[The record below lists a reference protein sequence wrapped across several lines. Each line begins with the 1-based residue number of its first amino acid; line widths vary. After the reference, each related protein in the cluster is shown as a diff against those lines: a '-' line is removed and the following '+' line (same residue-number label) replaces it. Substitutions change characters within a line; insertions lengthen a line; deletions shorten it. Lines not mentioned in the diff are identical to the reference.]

1 MKNEINRALAAK
13 KARFFVLAAAMIC
26 AVSMAANNK
35 VTGSLQATRSRVV
48 ISGVIKDAADK
59 TALIGVNVS
68 LKQGDQQ
75 VSGTVTDAHGK
86 FSLEAEKGEFVLECS
101 YIGYEPI
108 GMSLAVNGNIHL
120 GTIEMNE
127 ASTELSE
134 VVVEGDAVIQKV
146 DRQILLPNKEQLGAS
161 SDGMSL
167 LQNLQIPRIV
177 VNPTDNTV
185 KTLAN
190 QDVQLR
196 INGIEASSSE
206 VMAINPKDVI
216 RIEYHD
222 QPGVR
227 YNGAAAVIN
236 YIVKHHDTGG
246 NLMLNASNGVTM
258 PGWGEYHLSG
268 KVNFGKSSFSL
279 LTHYSPRDVYWTRT
293 NAETYYFSQ
302 TSKVESQKPYTIE
315 NREVGEPTRFKMNPV
330 NIGLTYNWTNGEKN
344 MVQIALRDFMKFTP
358 QSETNRDSYLYQGT
372 DSFAIHDHESS
383 NSISPSLDIYYQH
396 NLPDDNHL
404 YFDVVGTY
412 INSSN
417 DRRFQQIPL
426 SPNSASASC
435 VSPIGTNTRTCSRF
449 EQLPLGETV
458 ADTTDVTSR
467 VKGNK
472 YSLIGEAIYEK
483 DWENIALTVGV
494 RHNQQWMENQ
504 YLVESQKSKVESTVS
519 MTTAETYAFAEVQQ
533 RVGKFSY
540 AAGIGAMHTYIEQ
553 AGQKQSNWIARPQ
566 LTLSYDFGKGVFW
579 KYKGYV
585 SGYQPSLSAMSDVAQ
600 QIDKYQIRQGNPNLK
615 PVMFVA
621 NEMQLSWQ
629 SKYVNLNVWA
639 NYSYDHKP
647 IMDETIEQV
656 IDGRPMAVRTYAN
669 HRGFHRL
676 QVVPSV
682 QVRLL
687 QNQLIFTVA
696 PFANYY
702 VSLGNSYTHKH
713 FNPGVRA
720 GLTGMYRLKAG
731 DKDGQNSP
739 GTLLFF
745 GEVTT
750 RSNNLWGETLEYG
763 EFYHHIGVGYNAD
776 KWGFRAMLMNPFSV
790 KGYSIETKDLSALAP
805 NTQHA
810 EMRDFRQML
819 ILNFHCNLDFG
830 TQRRDSGKRINNEDK
845 ENGILSGTK

>member
-1 MKNEINRALAAK
+1 MQTKY
-13 KARFFVLAAAMIC
+13 FVLAAAMVC

-35 VTGSLQATRSRVV
+35 V
-48 ISGVIKDAADK
+48 SGVIKDAADK
-59 TALIGVNVS
+59 SALVGVNVTLVES
-68 LKQGDQQ
+68 QKSKGESTRNV
-75 VSGTVTDAHGK
+75 VSGTVTDTHGK
-86 FSLEAEKGEFVLECS
+86 FSLETETGEFVLECS

-108 GMSLAVNGNIHL
+108 GMSLAINGNINL

-196 INGIEASSSE
+196 INGIEASNSE

-236 YIVKHHDTGG
+236 YIVKHRDTGG

-279 LTHYSPRDVYWTRT
+279 MTHYSPRDIYWTRT

-302 TSKVESQKPYTIE
+302 KSKVESQKPYKIE
-315 NREVGEPTRFKMNPV
+315 NREVGEPTRFKGNPV
-330 NIGLTYNWTNGEKN
+330 NLGLTYNWTNGEKN
-344 MVQIALRDFMKFTP
+344 MLQIALRDNMLFMPHSK
-358 QSETNRDSYLYQGT
+358 TNRDSYLYQGT

-383 NSISPSLDIYYQH
+383 KSISPSLDIYYQH
-396 NLPDDNHL
+396 NLPNNNHL
-404 YFDVVGTY
+404 YFDLVGTN

-417 DRRFQQIPL
+417 DR
-426 SPNSASASC
+426 
-435 VSPIGTNTRTCSRF
+435 RF
-449 EQLPLGETV
+449 EQLPLGETI

-629 SKYVNLNVWA
+629 SKHVNLNLWA

-647 IMDETIEQV
+647 IMDETYEQL
-656 IDGRPMAVRTYAN
+656 IDGQSYAVRTYAN

-676 QVVPSV
+676 QVAPSV
-682 QVRLL
+682 QVRVL
-687 QNQLIFTVA
+687 NNSLIFTVA

-720 GLTGMYRLKAG
+720 SIMGMYKG
-731 DKDGQNSP
+731 WQ
-739 GTLLFF
+739 FF

-750 RSNNLWGETLEYG
+750 RYNNLWGETLEYG
-763 EFYHHIGVGYNAD
+763 EFYHHIGLGYNAD
-776 KWGFRAMLMNPFSV
+776 KWGVRAMLMNPFSV
-790 KGYSIETKDLSALAP
+790 RGYSIDTKDLSALAP

-830 TQRRDSGKRINNEDK
+830 TQRRENGKRINNEDK

>member
-1 MKNEINRALAAK
+1 MKKMKAK
-13 KARFFVLAAAMIC
+13 YFVLAAAMIC
-26 AVSMAANNK
+26 AVSMAANQVNDTVNTTQDTLRMDTSMFRIAE
-35 VTGSLQATRSRVV
+35 VTV
-48 ISGVIKDAADK
+48 
-59 TALIGVNVS
+59 
-68 LKQGDQQ
+68 
-75 VSGTVTDAHGK
+75 
-86 FSLEAEKGEFVLECS
+86 EAQS
-101 YIGYEPI
+101 
-108 GMSLAVNGNIHL
+108 
-120 GTIEMNE
+120 
-127 ASTELSE
+127 
-134 VVVEGDAVIQKV
+134 VIQKV
-146 DRQILLPNKEQLGAS
+146 DKQVLLPNREQRKAS
-161 SDGMSL
+161 HDGMSL
-167 LQNLQIPRIV
+167 LQNLQIPRIM
-177 VNPTDNTV
+177 VNPADNTV
-185 KTLAN
+185 KTIAN

-196 INGIEASSSE
+196 INGIEASNSE

-236 YIVKHHDTGG
+236 YIVKHRDTGG

-258 PGWGEYHLSG
+258 PGWGEYHLAG

-279 LTHYSPRDVYWTRT
+279 MTHYSPRDVYWTRT
-293 NAETYYFSQ
+293 NAETYNFS
-302 TSKVESQKPYTIE
+302 TGTIE

-330 NIGLTYNWTNGEKN
+330 NIGLTYNWTNGEKEESCPSGAKN
-344 MVQIALRDFMKFTP
+344 MLNITLRDFMKFTP
-358 QSETNRDSYLYQGT
+358 QSKTNRDSYLYQGT
-372 DSFAIHDHESS
+372 DSFAIHDHASS
-383 NSISPSLDIYYQH
+383 KSISPSLDIYYEH

-417 DRRFQQIPL
+417 DRRF
-426 SPNSASASC
+426 
-435 VSPIGTNTRTCSRF
+435 
-449 EQLPLGETV
+449 EQLPLGETGSLNGV
-458 ADTTDVTSR
+458 PENFNFWGEEEARQPHLLRSNLIVDRRLRRTDVTSR
-467 VKGNK
+467 VRGNK

-483 DWENIALTVGV
+483 DWENIGLTVGV
-494 RHNQQWMENQ
+494 RHNQQWVENT
-504 YLVESQKSKVESTVS
+504 YLSGINDQMVNDQIVNVL
-519 MTTAETYAFAEVQQ
+519 TTAETYAFAEVQQ
-533 RVGKFSY
+533 RVKQFSY
-540 AAGIGAMHTYIEQ
+540 AVGIGAMHTYIEQ
-553 AGQKQSNWIARPQ
+553 GGQKSSNWIARPQ

-629 SKYVNLNVWA
+629 SKYVNLNIWA

-647 IMDETIEQV
+647 IMDETYEQL
-656 IDGRPMAVRTYAN
+656 IDGQAYAIRTYAN

-676 QVVPSV
+676 QVAPSV

-687 QNQLIFTVA
+687 QNKLIFTVA

-720 GLTGMYRLKAG
+720 SIMGMYNG
-731 DKDGQNSP
+731 WQ
-739 GTLLFF
+739 FF

-805 NTQHA
+805 DTQHA

-845 ENGILSGTK
+845 ENGILSGAK

>member
-1 MKNEINRALAAK
+1 MQTK
-13 KARFFVLAAAMIC
+13 FFVLAAAMVC
-26 AVSMAANNK
+26 AVSMVANNK
-35 VTGSLQATRSRVV
+35 V
-48 ISGVIKDAADK
+48 SGVIKDAADK
-59 TALIGVNVS
+59 SALIGVNVTLVES
-68 LKQGDQQ
+68 QKSKGESTRNV
-75 VSGTVTDAHGK
+75 VSGTVTDIHGK
-86 FSLEAEKGEFVLECS
+86 FSLETKTGEFVLECS

-108 GMSLAVNGNIHL
+108 GMSLAVSANTNL

-177 VNPTDNTV
+177 VNPADNTV

-206 VMAINPKDVI
+206 VMTINPKDVI

-227 YNGAAAVIN
+227 FNGAAAVIN
-236 YIVKHHDTGG
+236 YIVKHRDTGG

-279 LTHYSPRDVYWTRT
+279 MTHYSPRDIYWTRT
-293 NAETYYFSQ
+293 NAETYNFS
-302 TSKVESQKPYTIE
+302 TGTIE
-315 NREVGEPTRFKMNPV
+315 NREVGEPTRFKGNPV
-330 NIGLTYNWTNGEKN
+330 NLGLTYNWTNGEKN
-344 MVQIALRDFMKFTP
+344 MLQIALRDNMLFMP
-358 QSETNRDSYLYQGT
+358 HSQTNRDSYLYQGT
-372 DSFAIHDHESS
+372 DSFAIHDHESTQ
-383 NSISPSLDIYYQH
+383 SISPSLDIYYEH
-396 NLPDDNHL
+396 NLPNDHHL
-404 YFDVVGTY
+404 YFDLVGTY

-417 DRRFQQIPL
+417 DRRF
-426 SPNSASASC
+426 
-435 VSPIGTNTRTCSRF
+435 
-449 EQLPLGETV
+449 EQTPLGETV

-494 RHNQQWMENQ
+494 RHNQQWMENT
-504 YLVESQKSKVESTVS
+504 YLGSASATVN

-553 AGQKQSNWIARPQ
+553 AGQKSSNWIARPQ

-585 SGYQPSLSAMSDVAQ
+585 SGYQSSLSAMSDAAQ
-600 QIDKYQIRQGNPNLK
+600 QIDKYQIRKGNPNLK

-621 NEMQLSWQ
+621 NEMQFSWQ
-629 SKYVNLNVWA
+629 SKYINLNLWA

-647 IMDETIEQV
+647 IMDETFEQL
-656 IDGRPMAVRTYAN
+656 IDGQSYAVRTYAN

-676 QVVPSV
+676 QVAPSV
-682 QVRLL
+682 QVRVL
-687 QNQLIFTVA
+687 QNHLIFTVA

-720 GLTGMYRLKAG
+720 SIMGMYKG
-731 DKDGQNSP
+731 WQ
-739 GTLLFF
+739 FF

-763 EFYHHIGVGYNAD
+763 EFYHHIGLGYNAD
-776 KWGFRAMLMNPFSV
+776 KWGFCAMLMNPFSV

-830 TQRRDSGKRINNEDK
+830 TQHRENGKRINNEDK

>member
-1 MKNEINRALAAK
+1 MQTKY
-13 KARFFVLAAAMIC
+13 FVLAAAMVC

-35 VTGSLQATRSRVV
+35 V
-48 ISGVIKDAADK
+48 SGVIQDAADK

-86 FSLEAEKGEFVLECS
+86 FSLETETGEFVLECS

-108 GMSLAVNGNIHL
+108 GMSLAVSGNIHL

-127 ASTELSE
+127 ASTELGE

-177 VNPTDNTV
+177 VNPADNTV

-196 INGIEASSSE
+196 INGIEASNSE

-227 YNGAAAVIN
+227 FNGAAAVIN
-236 YIVKHHDTGG
+236 YIVKHRDTGG

-279 LTHYSPRDVYWTRT
+279 LTQYSPRDIYWTRS
-293 NAETYYFSQ
+293 NAETYNFS
-302 TSKVESQKPYTIE
+302 TGTIE

-344 MVQIALRDFMKFTP
+344 MLQISLRDNMDFTP
-358 QSETNRDSYLYQGT
+358 YAQSNRDTYLYQGT

-383 NSISPSLDIYYQH
+383 KSISPSLDIYYEH
-396 NLPDDNHL
+396 NLPDDHHL
-404 YFDVVGTY
+404 YFDLVGTY

-417 DRRFQQIPL
+417 DR
-426 SPNSASASC
+426 
-435 VSPIGTNTRTCSRF
+435 RF

-467 VKGNK
+467 VRGNK

-494 RHNQQWMENQ
+494 RHNQQWMENT
-504 YLVESQKSKVESTVS
+504 YLGSASATVN

-533 RVGKFSY
+533 RVKQFSY
-540 AAGIGAMHTYIEQ
+540 AVGIGAMHTYIEQ

-579 KYKGYV
+579 KYKGYI

-629 SKYVNLNVWA
+629 SKYVNLNLWA

-647 IMDETIEQV
+647 IMDETFEQL
-656 IDGRPMAVRTYAN
+656 IDGQSYAVRTYAN

-676 QVVPSV
+676 QVAPSV

-687 QNQLIFTVA
+687 QNKLIFTVA

-720 GLTGMYRLKAG
+720 SIMGMYKG
-731 DKDGQNSP
+731 WQ
-739 GTLLFF
+739 FF

-750 RSNNLWGETLEYG
+750 RYNNLWGETLEYG
-763 EFYHHIGVGYNAD
+763 EFYHHIGLGYNAD

-790 KGYSIETKDLSALAP
+790 KGYSIETTDLSALAP

>member
-1 MKNEINRALAAK
+1 MKNEINRALVAK
-13 KARFFVLAAAMIC
+13 KARIFVLAAAMIC

-35 VTGSLQATRSRVV
+35 V
-48 ISGVIKDAADK
+48 SGVIKDAADK
-59 TALIGVNVS
+59 SALVGVNVS
-68 LKQGDQQ
+68 LKQGYQQ
-75 VSGTVTDAHGK
+75 VSGTITDAHGK
-86 FSLEAEKGEFVLECS
+86 FSLEAETGEFVLECS

-108 GMSLAVNGNIHL
+108 GMSLAVNGNTHL

-177 VNPTDNTV
+177 VNPVENSV

-190 QDVQLR
+190 QEVQLR

-236 YIVKHHDTGG
+236 YIVKHRDTGG

-258 PGWGEYHLSG
+258 PGWGEYHLAG

-293 NAETYYFSQ
+293 NSETYNFS
-302 TSKVESQKPYTIE
+302 TGAIE

-344 MVQIALRDFMKFTP
+344 MLQISLRDNMNFTP
-358 QSETNRDSYLYQGT
+358 YAQSNRDTYLYQGT

-383 NSISPSLDIYYQH
+383 KSISPSLDIYYEH

-417 DRRFQQIPL
+417 DRRF
-426 SPNSASASC
+426 
-435 VSPIGTNTRTCSRF
+435 
-449 EQLPLGETV
+449 EQTPLGETV

-467 VKGNK
+467 VRGNK

-494 RHNQQWMENQ
+494 RHNQQWVENT
-504 YLVESQKSKVESTVS
+504 YLGSADATVN

-533 RVGKFSY
+533 RVKQFSY
-540 AAGIGAMHTYIEQ
+540 AVGIGAMHTYIEQ
-553 AGQKQSNWIARPQ
+553 GGQKSSNWIARPQ

-600 QIDKYQIRQGNPNLK
+600 QIDKYQIRQGNPDLK

-629 SKYVNLNVWA
+629 SKHVNLNLWA

-647 IMDETIEQV
+647 IMDETYEQL
-656 IDGRPMAVRTYAN
+656 IDGQSYAIRTYAN

-676 QVVPSV
+676 QVAPSV

-687 QNQLIFTVA
+687 QNKLIFTVA

-720 GLTGMYRLKAG
+720 SFMGMYNG
-731 DKDGQNSP
+731 WQ
-739 GTLLFF
+739 FF

>member
-1 MKNEINRALAAK
+1 MKNEINRALVAK
-13 KARFFVLAAAMIC
+13 KARIFVLAAAMIC
-26 AVSMAANNK
+26 AVSMAANQINDTTNTVQDTLRMDTSMFRIAE
-35 VTGSLQATRSRVV
+35 VTV
-48 ISGVIKDAADK
+48 
-59 TALIGVNVS
+59 
-68 LKQGDQQ
+68 
-75 VSGTVTDAHGK
+75 
-86 FSLEAEKGEFVLECS
+86 EAQR
-101 YIGYEPI
+101 
-108 GMSLAVNGNIHL
+108 
-120 GTIEMNE
+120 
-127 ASTELSE
+127 
-134 VVVEGDAVIQKV
+134 VIQKV
-146 DRQILLPNKEQLGAS
+146 DKQVLLPNREQRKAS
-161 SDGMSL
+161 HDGMSL

-177 VNPTDNTV
+177 VNPADNTV

-196 INGIEASSSE
+196 INGIEASNSE

-236 YIVKHHDTGG
+236 YIVKHRDTGG

-279 LTHYSPRDVYWTRT
+279 MTHYSPRDIYWTRT
-293 NAETYYFSQ
+293 NAETYNFS
-302 TSKVESQKPYTIE
+302 TGTIE

-330 NIGLTYNWTNGEKN
+330 NIALTYNWTNGEKN
-344 MVQIALRDFMKFTP
+344 MLNITLRDFMKFTP
-358 QSETNRDSYLYQGT
+358 QSKTNRDSYLYQGT

-383 NSISPSLDIYYQH
+383 KSISPSLDIYYEH

-417 DRRFQQIPL
+417 DRRF
-426 SPNSASASC
+426 
-435 VSPIGTNTRTCSRF
+435 
-449 EQLPLGETV
+449 EQTPLGETV

-467 VKGNK
+467 VRGNK

-483 DWENIALTVGV
+483 DWENIGLTVGV
-494 RHNQQWMENQ
+494 RHNQQWVENT
-504 YLVESQKSKVESTVS
+504 YLGSADATVN

-533 RVGKFSY
+533 RVKQFSY
-540 AAGIGAMHTYIEQ
+540 AVGIGAMHTYIEQ

-566 LTLSYDFGKGVFW
+566 LTMSYDFGKGVFW

-629 SKYVNLNVWA
+629 SKHVNLNLWA

-647 IMDETIEQV
+647 IMDETFEQL
-656 IDGRPMAVRTYAN
+656 IDGQSYAVRTYAN

-676 QVVPSV
+676 QVAPSV

-687 QNQLIFTVA
+687 QNKLIFTVA

-720 GLTGMYRLKAG
+720 SFMGVYNGW
-731 DKDGQNSP
+731 Q
-739 GTLLFF
+739 FF

-750 RSNNLWGETLEYG
+750 RYNNLWGETLEYG
-763 EFYHHIGVGYNAD
+763 EFYHHIGLGYNAD

-830 TQRRDSGKRINNEDK
+830 SRASTRENKRINNEDK

>member
-1 MKNEINRALAAK
+1 MQTKY
-13 KARFFVLAAAMIC
+13 FVLAAAMIC

-35 VTGSLQATRSRVV
+35 V
-48 ISGVIKDAADK
+48 SGVIKDAADK
-59 TALIGVNVS
+59 SALIGVNVS

-75 VSGTVTDAHGK
+75 VSGTVTDAHGR
-86 FSLEAEKGEFVLECS
+86 FSLETETGEFVLECS

-127 ASTELSE
+127 ASTELGE

-177 VNPTDNTV
+177 VNPADNTV

-190 QDVQLR
+190 QEVQLR
-196 INGIEASSSE
+196 INGIEASNSE

-236 YIVKHHDTGG
+236 YIVRHRDTGG

-279 LTHYSPRDVYWTRT
+279 MTHYSPRDVYWTRT
-293 NAETYYFSQ
+293 NAETYNFS
-302 TSKVESQKPYTIE
+302 TGTIE

-344 MVQIALRDFMKFTP
+344 MLQIALRDFMKFTP
-358 QSETNRDSYLYQGT
+358 HSKTNRDSRLYQAT
-372 DSFAIHDHESS
+372 DSFAIHDHESTQ
-383 NSISPSLDIYYQH
+383 SISPSLDIYYEH

-404 YFDVVGTY
+404 YFDLVGTY

-417 DRRFQQIPL
+417 DR
-426 SPNSASASC
+426 
-435 VSPIGTNTRTCSRF
+435 RF

-458 ADTTDVTSR
+458 ADTTDVLSR
-467 VKGNK
+467 VRGNK

-483 DWENIALTVGV
+483 DWENIGLTVGV
-494 RHNQQWMENQ
+494 RHNQQWMENR
-504 YLVESQKSKVESTVS
+504 YASGTNEPYGEADRSTAGRLEMVNDQMVNVS

-533 RVGKFSY
+533 RVKQFSY
-540 AAGIGAMHTYIEQ
+540 AVGIGAMHTYIVQ
-553 AGQKQSNWIARPQ
+553 GGQKSSNWIARPQ

-629 SKYVNLNVWA
+629 SKYVNLNLWA

-647 IMDETIEQV
+647 IMDETFEQL
-656 IDGRPMAVRTYAN
+656 IDGQSYAIRTYAN

-676 QVVPSV
+676 QVAPSV

-687 QNQLIFTVA
+687 NNSLIFTVA

-720 GLTGMYRLKAG
+720 SIMGMYKG
-731 DKDGQNSP
+731 WQ
-739 GTLLFF
+739 FF

-763 EFYHHIGVGYNAD
+763 EFYHHIGLGYNAD

-830 TQRRDSGKRINNEDK
+830 TQRGENGKRINNEDK
-845 ENGILSGTK
+845 DSGILSGAK

>member
-1 MKNEINRALAAK
+1 MQTKY
-13 KARFFVLAAAMIC
+13 FVLAAAMVC
-26 AVSMAANNK
+26 AVSMNAQTGAQTNSNDTLRMDTSMFRIAE
-35 VTGSLQATRSRVV
+35 VTV
-48 ISGVIKDAADK
+48 
-59 TALIGVNVS
+59 
-68 LKQGDQQ
+68 
-75 VSGTVTDAHGK
+75 
-86 FSLEAEKGEFVLECS
+86 EAQS
-101 YIGYEPI
+101 
-108 GMSLAVNGNIHL
+108 
-120 GTIEMNE
+120 
-127 ASTELSE
+127 
-134 VVVEGDAVIQKV
+134 VIQKV
-146 DRQILLPNKEQLGAS
+146 DKQVLLPNKEQRKAS
-161 SDGMSL
+161 HDGMSL

-196 INGIEASSSE
+196 INGIEASNSE

-227 YNGAAAVIN
+227 FNGAAAVIN
-236 YIVKHHDTGG
+236 YIVKHRDTGG

-279 LTHYSPRDVYWTRT
+279 LTHYSPRDIYWTRT
-293 NAETYYFSQ
+293 NAETYNFS
-302 TSKVESQKPYTIE
+302 TGTIE
-315 NREVGEPTRFKMNPV
+315 NHEVGEPTRFKGNPV
-330 NIGLTYNWTNGEKN
+330 NLGLTYNWTNGEKN
-344 MVQIALRDFMKFTP
+344 MLQIALRDNMLFMPHSK
-358 QSETNRDSYLYQGT
+358 TNRDSRLYQAT

-383 NSISPSLDIYYQH
+383 KSISPSLDIYYQH
-396 NLPDDNHL
+396 NLPNNNHL
-404 YFDVVGTY
+404 YFDLVGTY

-417 DRRFQQIPL
+417 DRRF
-426 SPNSASASC
+426 
-435 VSPIGTNTRTCSRF
+435 
-449 EQLPLGETV
+449 EQTPLGATV
-458 ADTTDVTSR
+458 ADTTDVLSR
-467 VKGNK
+467 VRGNK

-483 DWENIALTVGV
+483 QWENIALTVGV
-494 RHNQQWMENQ
+494 RHNQQWMENLYKGQ
-504 YLVESQKSKVESTVS
+504 SDQGPSTKVS

-533 RVGKFSY
+533 RVKQFSY
-540 AAGIGAMHTYIEQ
+540 AVGIGAMHTYIEQ

-629 SKYVNLNVWA
+629 SKHVNLNLWA

-647 IMDETIEQV
+647 IMDETFEQL
-656 IDGRPMAVRTYAN
+656 IDGQSYAIRTYAN

-676 QVVPSV
+676 QVAPSV
-682 QVRLL
+682 QVRVL
-687 QNQLIFTVA
+687 NNSLIFTVA

-720 GLTGMYRLKAG
+720 SIMGMYKG
-731 DKDGQNSP
+731 WQ
-739 GTLLFF
+739 FF

-763 EFYHHIGVGYNAD
+763 EFYHHIGLGYNAD

-810 EMRDFRQML
+810 EMWDFRQML

-830 TQRRDSGKRINNEDK
+830 TQRQDSGKRINNEDK

>member
-1 MKNEINRALAAK
+1 MVYLRTHRGPHKKKRLTTQKLKNMQTK
-13 KARFFVLAAAMIC
+13 YFVLAAAMVC
-26 AVSMAANNK
+26 AVSMNAQTGAQMNYNDTLRMDTSMFK
-35 VTGSLQATRSRVV
+35 LAEVTV
-48 ISGVIKDAADK
+48 
-59 TALIGVNVS
+59 
-68 LKQGDQQ
+68 
-75 VSGTVTDAHGK
+75 
-86 FSLEAEKGEFVLECS
+86 EAQS
-101 YIGYEPI
+101 
-108 GMSLAVNGNIHL
+108 
-120 GTIEMNE
+120 
-127 ASTELSE
+127 
-134 VVVEGDAVIQKV
+134 VIQKV
-146 DRQILLPNKEQLGAS
+146 DKQVLLPNKEQRKAS
-161 SDGMSL
+161 HDGMSL

-177 VNPTDNTV
+177 VNPADNTV

-196 INGIEASSSE
+196 INGIEASNSE

-236 YIVKHHDTGG
+236 YIVKHRDTGG

-279 LTHYSPRDVYWTRT
+279 ITHYSPRDIYWTRT

-302 TSKVESQKPYTIE
+302 KSKVESQKPYTIE

-344 MVQIALRDFMKFTP
+344 MLNITLRDFMKFTP
-358 QSETNRDSYLYQGT
+358 QSKTNRDSYLYQGT

-383 NSISPSLDIYYQH
+383 KSISPSLDIYYEH

-417 DRRFQQIPL
+417 DRRF
-426 SPNSASASC
+426 
-435 VSPIGTNTRTCSRF
+435 
-449 EQLPLGETV
+449 EQLPLGETDSLNGAPENFNFWGEEEARQPHLLRSNLIV
-458 ADTTDVTSR
+458 DRRLRRTDVTSR

-483 DWENIALTVGV
+483 DWENIGLTVGV
-494 RHNQQWMENQ
+494 RHNQQWMENLYNVQ
-504 YLVESQKSKVESTVS
+504 RDNVQGTKVS
-519 MTTAETYAFAEVQQ
+519 MVTAETYAFAEVQQ
-533 RVGKFSY
+533 RVKQFSY
-540 AAGIGAMHTYIEQ
+540 AVGIGAMHTYIEQ
-553 AGQKQSNWIARPQ
+553 GGQKSSNWIARPQ

-629 SKYVNLNVWA
+629 SKHVNLNLWA

-647 IMDETIEQV
+647 IMDETFEQL
-656 IDGRPMAVRTYAN
+656 IDGQSYAVRTYAN

-676 QVVPSV
+676 QVAPSV

-687 QNQLIFTVA
+687 QNKLIFTVA

-720 GLTGMYRLKAG
+720 SIMGMYKG
-731 DKDGQNSP
+731 WQ
-739 GTLLFF
+739 FF

-750 RSNNLWGETLEYG
+750 RYNNLWGETLEYG
-763 EFYHHIGVGYNAD
+763 EFYHHIGLGYNAD

-830 TQRRDSGKRINNEDK
+830 SRASTRENKRINNEDK

>member
-1 MKNEINRALAAK
+1 MKKNLSLISLALTC
-13 KARFFVLAAAMIC
+13 AMS
-26 AVSMAANNK
+26 SMAQSANNDTLRMDTSMFK
-35 VTGSLQATRSRVV
+35 LAEVTV
-48 ISGVIKDAADK
+48 
-59 TALIGVNVS
+59 
-68 LKQGDQQ
+68 
-75 VSGTVTDAHGK
+75 
-86 FSLEAEKGEFVLECS
+86 EAQS
-101 YIGYEPI
+101 
-108 GMSLAVNGNIHL
+108 
-120 GTIEMNE
+120 
-127 ASTELSE
+127 
-134 VVVEGDAVIQKV
+134 VIQKV
-146 DRQILLPNKEQLGAS
+146 DKQVLLPNREQRKAS
-161 SDGMSL
+161 HDGMSL

-177 VNPTDNTV
+177 VNPADNTV

-196 INGIEASSSE
+196 INGIEASNSD

-227 YNGAAAVIN
+227 YNGASAVIN
-236 YIVKHHDTGG
+236 YIVKHRDTGG

-279 LTHYSPRDVYWTRT
+279 MTHYSPRDIYWTRT
-293 NAETYYFSQ
+293 NAETYNFS
-302 TSKVESQKPYTIE
+302 TGTIE

-344 MVQIALRDFMKFTP
+344 MLQIALRDNMLFMPHSK
-358 QSETNRDSYLYQGT
+358 TNRDSYLYQGT

-383 NSISPSLDIYYQH
+383 RSISPSLDIYYEH
-396 NLPDDNHL
+396 NLPDDHHL
-404 YFDVVGTY
+404 YFDLVGTY

-417 DRRFQQIPL
+417 DRRF
-426 SPNSASASC
+426 
-435 VSPIGTNTRTCSRF
+435 
-449 EQLPLGETV
+449 EQTPLGETV

-467 VKGNK
+467 VRGNK

-483 DWENIALTVGV
+483 DWENIGLTVGV
-494 RHNQQWMENQ
+494 RHNQQWVENT
-504 YLVESQKSKVESTVS
+504 YLGSADATVN

-533 RVGKFSY
+533 RVKQFSY
-540 AAGIGAMHTYIEQ
+540 AVGIGAMHTYIEQ

-600 QIDKYQIRQGNPNLK
+600 QIDKYQIRQGNPDLK

-629 SKYVNLNVWA
+629 SKHVNLNLWA

-647 IMDETIEQV
+647 IMDETFEQL
-656 IDGRPMAVRTYAN
+656 IDGQSYAVRTYAN

-676 QVVPSV
+676 QVAPSV
-682 QVRLL
+682 QVRVL
-687 QNQLIFTVA
+687 NNSLIFTVA

-702 VSLGNSYTHKH
+702 VSLGNSYTHKY

-720 GLTGMYRLKAG
+720 SIMGMYKG
-731 DKDGQNSP
+731 WQ
-739 GTLLFF
+739 FF

-750 RSNNLWGETLEYG
+750 RYNNLWGETLEYG
-763 EFYHHIGVGYNAD
+763 EFYHHIGLGYNAD

>member
-1 MKNEINRALAAK
+1 M
-13 KARFFVLAAAMIC
+13 KARIFVLATAMIC

-35 VTGSLQATRSRVV
+35 V
-48 ISGVIKDAADK
+48 SGVIKDAADK
-59 TALIGVNVS
+59 SALVGVNVS

-75 VSGTVTDAHGK
+75 VSGTITDAHGK
-86 FSLEAEKGEFVLECS
+86 FSLEAETGEFVLECS
-101 YIGYEPI
+101 YIGYEAI
-108 GMSLAVNGNIHL
+108 SMSLAVSGNTNL

-177 VNPTDNTV
+177 VNPADNTV

-196 INGIEASSSE
+196 INGIEASNSE

-227 YNGAAAVIN
+227 YNGAVAVIN
-236 YIVKHHDTGG
+236 YIVRHRDTGG

-268 KVNFGKSSFSL
+268 KVNCGKSSFSL
-279 LTHYSPRDVYWTRT
+279 LTHYSPRDIYWTRT
-293 NAETYYFSQ
+293 NAETYNFS
-302 TSKVESQKPYTIE
+302 TGTIE
-315 NREVGEPTRFKMNPV
+315 NREVGEPTRFKGNPV
-330 NIGLTYNWTNGEKN
+330 NLGLTYNWTNGEKN
-344 MVQIALRDFMKFTP
+344 RVQIALRDNMLFMPHSK
-358 QSETNRDSYLYQGT
+358 TNRNSYLYQGT
-372 DSFAIHDHESS
+372 DSFAIHDHESTQ
-383 NSISPSLDIYYQH
+383 SISPSLDIYYEH
-396 NLPDDNHL
+396 NLPNDHHL

-417 DRRFQQIPL
+417 DRRF
-426 SPNSASASC
+426 
-435 VSPIGTNTRTCSRF
+435 
-449 EQLPLGETV
+449 EQTPLGETV
-458 ADTTDVTSR
+458 ADTTDVLSR
-467 VKGNK
+467 VRGNK

-483 DWENIALTVGV
+483 DWDNIALTVGV
-494 RHNQQWMENQ
+494 RHNQQWMENLYKGQ
-504 YLVESQKSKVESTVS
+504 SDQGPSTKVS
-519 MTTAETYAFAEVQQ
+519 MMTAETYAFAEVQQ
-533 RVGKFSY
+533 RVKQFSY
-540 AAGIGAMHTYIEQ
+540 AVGIGAMHTYIEQ

-629 SKYVNLNVWA
+629 SKHVNLNLWA

-647 IMDETIEQV
+647 IMDETYEQL
-656 IDGRPMAVRTYAN
+656 IDGQAYAIRTYAN

-676 QVVPSV
+676 QVAPSV
-682 QVRLL
+682 QIRVL
-687 QNQLIFTVA
+687 NNSLIFTVA

-720 GLTGMYRLKAG
+720 SIMGMYKG
-731 DKDGQNSP
+731 WQ
-739 GTLLFF
+739 FF

-763 EFYHHIGVGYNAD
+763 EFYHHIGLGYNAD

>member
-1 MKNEINRALAAK
+1 MQVFVILFSVYFAVYQYINSKCLYRTHVIIYNNMQTK
-13 KARFFVLAAAMIC
+13 YFVLAAAMVC

-35 VTGSLQATRSRVV
+35 V
-48 ISGVIKDAADK
+48 SGVIKDAADK

-86 FSLEAEKGEFVLECS
+86 FSLEAETGEFVLKCS

-108 GMSLAVNGNIHL
+108 GMSLAINGNINL

-127 ASTELSE
+127 ASTELGE

-177 VNPTDNTV
+177 VNPVENSV

-190 QDVQLR
+190 QEVQLR

-236 YIVKHHDTGG
+236 YIVKHRDTGG

-258 PGWGEYHLSG
+258 SGWGEYHLSG

-279 LTHYSPRDVYWTRT
+279 LTHYSPRDIYWTRT
-293 NAETYYFSQ
+293 NAETYNFS
-302 TSKVESQKPYTIE
+302 TGTIE
-315 NREVGEPTRFKMNPV
+315 NREVGEPTRFKGNPV
-330 NIGLTYNWTNGEKN
+330 NLGLSYNWTNGEKN
-344 MVQIALRDFMKFTP
+344 MLQIALRDNMLFMP

-372 DSFAIHDHESS
+372 DSFAIHDHESTQ
-383 NSISPSLDIYYQH
+383 SISPSLDIYYEH

-417 DRRFQQIPL
+417 DRRF
-426 SPNSASASC
+426 
-435 VSPIGTNTRTCSRF
+435 

-467 VKGNK
+467 VRGNK

-483 DWENIALTVGV
+483 DWENIGLTVGV
-494 RHNQQWMENQ
+494 RHNQQWVENT
-504 YLVESQKSKVESTVS
+504 YLGSADATVN

-533 RVGKFSY
+533 RVKQFSY
-540 AAGIGAMHTYIEQ
+540 AVGIGAMHTYIEQ
-553 AGQKQSNWIARPQ
+553 GAQKSSNWIARPQ

-629 SKYVNLNVWA
+629 SKHVNLNLWA

-647 IMDETIEQV
+647 IMEETYEQL
-656 IDGRPMAVRTYAN
+656 IDGQAYAIRTYAN

-676 QVVPSV
+676 QVAPSV

-687 QNQLIFTVA
+687 QNKLIFTVA

-720 GLTGMYRLKAG
+720 SFMGMYNG
-731 DKDGQNSP
+731 WQ
-739 GTLLFF
+739 FF

-750 RSNNLWGETLEYG
+750 RYNNLWGETLEYG
-763 EFYHHIGVGYNAD
+763 EFYHQIGVGYNAD

-810 EMRDFRQML
+810 ELRDFRQML

>member
-1 MKNEINRALAAK
+1 MQTKY
-13 KARFFVLAAAMIC
+13 FVLVAAMIC

-35 VTGSLQATRSRVV
+35 V
-48 ISGVIKDAADK
+48 SGVIKDATDK
-59 TALIGVNVS
+59 SALVGVNVS

-86 FSLEAEKGEFVLECS
+86 FSLEAETGEFVLECS

-108 GMSLAVNGNIHL
+108 GMSLTVSGNTHL

-127 ASTELSE
+127 TSTELGE

-177 VNPTDNTV
+177 VNPADNTV

-196 INGIEASSSE
+196 INGIEASNSE

-227 YNGAAAVIN
+227 YYGAAAVIN
-236 YIVKHHDTGG
+236 YIIKHRDTGG

-258 PGWGEYHLSG
+258 PGWGEYHLAG

-279 LTHYSPRDVYWTRT
+279 ITHYSPRDVYWTRT
-293 NAETYYFSQ
+293 NSETYNFS
-302 TSKVESQKPYTIE
+302 TGTIE
-315 NREVGEPTRFKMNPV
+315 NREVGEPTRFKGNPV
-330 NIGLTYNWTNGEKN
+330 NLGLTYNWTNGEKN
-344 MVQIALRDFMKFTP
+344 MLQIALRDNMLFMPHSK
-358 QSETNRDSYLYQGT
+358 TNRDSYLYQGT
-372 DSFAIHDHESS
+372 DSFAIHDRESTQ
-383 NSISPSLDIYYQH
+383 SISPSLDIYYEH
-396 NLPDDNHL
+396 NLPDNNHL

-417 DRRFQQIPL
+417 DRRFEQT
-426 SPNSASASC
+426 
-435 VSPIGTNTRTCSRF
+435 PIGK
-449 EQLPLGETV
+449 TV

-467 VKGNK
+467 VRGNK

-483 DWENIALTVGV
+483 DWENIGLTVGV
-494 RHNQQWMENQ
+494 RHNQQWVENT
-504 YLVESQKSKVESTVS
+504 YLGSADVTVS
-519 MTTAETYAFAEVQQ
+519 MTTAETYVFAEVQQ
-533 RVGKFSY
+533 RVKQFSY
-540 AAGIGAMHTYIEQ
+540 AVGIGAMHTYIEQ

-600 QIDKYQIRQGNPNLK
+600 QVDKYQIRQGNPNLK

-629 SKYVNLNVWA
+629 SKYVNLNLWA
-639 NYSYDHKP
+639 NYSYDHQP
-647 IMDETIEQV
+647 IMEETYEQL
-656 IDGRPMAVRTYAN
+656 IDGQSYAIRTYAN

-676 QVVPSV
+676 QVAPSV

-687 QNQLIFTVA
+687 QNKLIFTVA

-720 GLTGMYRLKAG
+720 SIMGMYKG
-731 DKDGQNSP
+731 WQ
-739 GTLLFF
+739 FF

-763 EFYHHIGVGYNAD
+763 EFYHHIGLGYNAD

-830 TQRRDSGKRINNEDK
+830 TQRRENGKRINNEDK
-845 ENGILSGTK
+845 ENGILSGSK

>member
-1 MKNEINRALAAK
+1 MKNEINRALVAK
-13 KARFFVLAAAMIC
+13 KARIFVLAAAMIC

-35 VTGSLQATRSRVV
+35 V
-48 ISGVIKDAADK
+48 SGVIKDAADK
-59 TALIGVNVS
+59 SALIGVNVS

-86 FSLEAEKGEFVLECS
+86 FSLETETGEFVLECS

-108 GMSLAVNGNIHL
+108 GMSLTVSGNTHL

-177 VNPTDNTV
+177 VNPVENSV

-190 QDVQLR
+190 QEVQLR
-196 INGIEASSSE
+196 INGIEASHSE

-236 YIVKHHDTGG
+236 YIVKHRDTGG

-258 PGWGEYHLSG
+258 PGWGEYHLAG

-279 LTHYSPRDVYWTRT
+279 LTHYSPRDIYWTRT
-293 NAETYYFSQ
+293 NAETYNFNMSKAHIANLGGDELQMQAFTRLAQDFS
-302 TSKVESQKPYTIE
+302 TGTIE

-344 MVQIALRDFMKFTP
+344 MLQIALRDNMLFMPHSK
-358 QSETNRDSYLYQGT
+358 TNRDSYLYQGT

-383 NSISPSLDIYYQH
+383 KSISPSLDIYYEH

-417 DRRFQQIPL
+417 DRRF
-426 SPNSASASC
+426 
-435 VSPIGTNTRTCSRF
+435 
-449 EQLPLGETV
+449 EQTPLGETV
-458 ADTTDVTSR
+458 ADTTDVLSR

-494 RHNQQWMENQ
+494 RHNQQWVENT
-504 YLVESQKSKVESTVS
+504 YFANANANANVS
-519 MTTAETYAFAEVQQ
+519 MLTAETYAFAEVQQ
-533 RVGKFSY
+533 RVKQFSY
-540 AAGIGAMHTYIEQ
+540 AVGIGAMHTYIEQ
-553 AGQKQSNWIARPQ
+553 GGQKSSNWIARPQ

-629 SKYVNLNVWA
+629 SKYVNLNLWA

-647 IMDETIEQV
+647 IMDETYEQL
-656 IDGRPMAVRTYAN
+656 IDGQAYAIRTYAN

-676 QVVPSV
+676 QVAPSV
-682 QVRLL
+682 QVRVL
-687 QNQLIFTVA
+687 NNSLIFTVA

-720 GLTGMYRLKAG
+720 SIMGMYKG
-731 DKDGQNSP
+731 WQ
-739 GTLLFF
+739 FF

-750 RSNNLWGETLEYG
+750 RYNNLWGETLEYG
-763 EFYHHIGVGYNAD
+763 EFYHHIGLGYNAD

-830 TQRRDSGKRINNEDK
+830 TQHRDSGKRINNEDK

>member
-1 MKNEINRALAAK
+1 MQTKY
-13 KARFFVLAAAMIC
+13 FVLAAAMVC

-35 VTGSLQATRSRVV
+35 V
-48 ISGVIKDAADK
+48 SGVIKDAADK

-86 FSLEAEKGEFVLECS
+86 FSLETETGEFVLECS

-108 GMSLAVNGNIHL
+108 GMSLTVSGNTHL

-177 VNPTDNTV
+177 VNPVENSV

-190 QDVQLR
+190 QEVQLR

-236 YIVKHHDTGG
+236 YIVKHRDTGG

-279 LTHYSPRDVYWTRT
+279 ITHYSPRDIYWTRT
-293 NAETYYFSQ
+293 NAETYNFS
-302 TSKVESQKPYTIE
+302 TGTIE
-315 NREVGEPTRFKMNPV
+315 NREVGEPTRFKGNPV
-330 NIGLTYNWTNGEKN
+330 NLGLSYNWTNGEKN
-344 MVQIALRDFMKFTP
+344 MLQIALRDNMLFMP
-358 QSETNRDSYLYQGT
+358 QSETNRDSYLYQGM
-372 DSFAIHDHESS
+372 DSFAIHDHESTQ
-383 NSISPSLDIYYQH
+383 SISPSLDIYYEH

-417 DRRFQQIPL
+417 DRRF
-426 SPNSASASC
+426 
-435 VSPIGTNTRTCSRF
+435 

-467 VKGNK
+467 VRGNK

-483 DWENIALTVGV
+483 DWENIGLTVGV
-494 RHNQQWMENQ
+494 RHNQQWVENT
-504 YLVESQKSKVESTVS
+504 YLGSADATVN

-533 RVGKFSY
+533 RVKQFSY
-540 AAGIGAMHTYIEQ
+540 AVGIGAMHTYIEQ
-553 AGQKQSNWIARPQ
+553 GGQKSSNWIARPQ

-629 SKYVNLNVWA
+629 SKYVNLNIWA

-647 IMDETIEQV
+647 IMEETYEQL
-656 IDGRPMAVRTYAN
+656 IDGQAYAIRTYAN

-676 QVVPSV
+676 QVAPSV

-687 QNQLIFTVA
+687 QNKLIFTVA

-720 GLTGMYRLKAG
+720 SFMGMYNG
-731 DKDGQNSP
+731 WQ
-739 GTLLFF
+739 FF

-750 RSNNLWGETLEYG
+750 RYNNLWGETLEYG
-763 EFYHHIGVGYNAD
+763 EFYHQIGVGYNAD

-830 TQRRDSGKRINNEDK
+830 TQRRENGKRINNEDK

>member
-1 MKNEINRALAAK
+1 MKNEINRALVAK
-13 KARFFVLAAAMIC
+13 KAKYFFISLALIC
-26 AVSMAANNK
+26 AMSSTAQNTNNDTLQVDTTMFRLAE
-35 VTGSLQATRSRVV
+35 VTVEAQSL
-48 ISGVIKDAADK
+48 
-59 TALIGVNVS
+59 
-68 LKQGDQQ
+68 
-75 VSGTVTDAHGK
+75 
-86 FSLEAEKGEFVLECS
+86 
-101 YIGYEPI
+101 
-108 GMSLAVNGNIHL
+108 
-120 GTIEMNE
+120 
-127 ASTELSE
+127 
-134 VVVEGDAVIQKV
+134 IQKV
-146 DRQILLPNKEQLGAS
+146 DKQVLLPNREQREAS
-161 SDGMSL
+161 HDGISL

-177 VNPTDNTV
+177 VSPTDNTV

-236 YIVKHHDTGG
+236 YIVRKRDTGG
-246 NLMLNASNGVTM
+246 NMMLNASNGVTM

-268 KVNFGKSSFSL
+268 KVNFGQSSFSL

-293 NAETYYFSQ
+293 NAETYNFS
-302 TSKVESQKPYTIE
+302 TGTIE
-315 NREVGEPTRFKMNPV
+315 NREVGEPTRFKMNPM
-330 NIGLTYNWTNGEKN
+330 NIGLTYNWTNGDPARGERIKDVLN
-344 MVQIALRDFMKFTP
+344 ITLRDFMMFTP
-358 QSETNRDSYLYQGT
+358 QSKTNRDSYLYQGT

-383 NSISPSLDIYYQH
+383 KSISPSLDIYYEH

-417 DRRFQQIPL
+417 DRRF
-426 SPNSASASC
+426 
-435 VSPIGTNTRTCSRF
+435 

-467 VKGNK
+467 VRGNK

-483 DWENIALTVGV
+483 EWSIAPREQSSSGTPNNIGLTVGV
-494 RHNQQWMENQ
+494 RHNQQWVENT
-504 YLVESQKSKVESTVS
+504 YLGSADATVN

-533 RVGKFSY
+533 RVKQFSY
-540 AAGIGAMHTYIEQ
+540 AVGIGAMHTYIEQ
-553 AGQKQSNWIARPQ
+553 GGQRQSNWIARPQ

-585 SGYQPSLSAMSDVAQ
+585 SGYQPSLSAMSDVTQ
-600 QIDKYQIRQGNPNLK
+600 QIDKYQIRQGNPDLR

-647 IMDETIEQV
+647 IMDETYEQV

-720 GLTGMYRLKAG
+720 SFMGMYNG
-731 DKDGQNSP
+731 WQ
-739 GTLLFF
+739 FF

-750 RSNNLWGETLEYG
+750 RYNNLWGETLEYG

-776 KWGFRAMLMNPFSV
+776 KWGVRAMLMNPFSV
-790 KGYSIETKDLSALAP
+790 KGYSIDTKDLSALAP

-845 ENGILSGTK
+845 ESGILSGTK

>member
-1 MKNEINRALAAK
+1 MQTKY
-13 KARFFVLAAAMIC
+13 FVLAAAMVC

-86 FSLEAEKGEFVLECS
+86 FSLETETGEFVLECS

-108 GMSLAVNGNIHL
+108 GMSLTVSGNTHL

-134 VVVEGDAVIQKV
+134 VVVEGDAVVQKV

-177 VNPTDNTV
+177 VNPVENSV

-190 QDVQLR
+190 QEVQLR

-236 YIVKHHDTGG
+236 YIVRHRDTGG

-279 LTHYSPRDVYWTRT
+279 MTHYSPRDIYWTRT
-293 NAETYYFSQ
+293 NAETYNFS
-302 TSKVESQKPYTIE
+302 TGTIE
-315 NREVGEPTRFKMNPV
+315 NREVGEPKRFKMNPM
-330 NIGLTYNWTNGEKN
+330 NIALTYNWTNGEKN
-344 MVQIALRDFMKFTP
+344 MLNITLRDFMKFTP
-358 QSETNRDSYLYQGT
+358 HSKTNRDSHLYQDT

-383 NSISPSLDIYYQH
+383 NSISPSLDIYYEH

-417 DRRFQQIPL
+417 DRRF
-426 SPNSASASC
+426 
-435 VSPIGTNTRTCSRF
+435 

-467 VKGNK
+467 VRGNK

-483 DWENIALTVGV
+483 DWENIGLTVGV
-494 RHNQQWMENQ
+494 RHNQQWVENT
-504 YLVESQKSKVESTVS
+504 YLGSADATVN

-533 RVGKFSY
+533 RVKQFSY
-540 AAGIGAMHTYIEQ
+540 AVGIGAMHTYIEQ
-553 AGQKQSNWIARPQ
+553 GGQKSSNWIARPQ

-629 SKYVNLNVWA
+629 SKYVNLNIWA

-647 IMDETIEQV
+647 IMEETYEQL
-656 IDGRPMAVRTYAN
+656 IDGQSYAVRTYAN

-676 QVVPSV
+676 QVAPSV
-682 QVRLL
+682 QVRVL
-687 QNQLIFTVA
+687 NNSLIFTVA

-720 GLTGMYRLKAG
+720 SIMGMYKG
-731 DKDGQNSP
+731 WQ
-739 GTLLFF
+739 FF

-750 RSNNLWGETLEYG
+750 RYNNLWGETLEYG
-763 EFYHHIGVGYNAD
+763 EFYHHIGLGYNAD

-830 TQRRDSGKRINNEDK
+830 TQRRENGKRINNEDK

>member
-1 MKNEINRALAAK
+1 MFRIAE
-13 KARFFVLAAAMIC
+13 
-26 AVSMAANNK
+26 
-35 VTGSLQATRSRVV
+35 VTV
-48 ISGVIKDAADK
+48 
-59 TALIGVNVS
+59 
-68 LKQGDQQ
+68 
-75 VSGTVTDAHGK
+75 
-86 FSLEAEKGEFVLECS
+86 EAQS
-101 YIGYEPI
+101 
-108 GMSLAVNGNIHL
+108 
-120 GTIEMNE
+120 
-127 ASTELSE
+127 
-134 VVVEGDAVIQKV
+134 VIQKV
-146 DRQILLPNKEQLGAS
+146 DKQVLLPNREQRKAS
-161 SDGMSL
+161 HDGMSL

-196 INGIEASSSE
+196 INGIEASNSE

-236 YIVKHHDTGG
+236 YIVKHRDTGG

-279 LTHYSPRDVYWTRT
+279 LTHYSPRDIYWTRT
-293 NAETYYFSQ
+293 NAETYNFS
-302 TSKVESQKPYTIE
+302 TGTIE
-315 NREVGEPTRFKMNPV
+315 NREVGEPTRFKGNPV
-330 NIGLTYNWTNGEKN
+330 NLGLTYNWTNGEKN
-344 MVQIALRDFMKFTP
+344 MLQIALRDNMLFMPHSK
-358 QSETNRDSYLYQGT
+358 TNRDSYLYQAT
-372 DSFAIHDHESS
+372 DSFAIHDHESTQ
-383 NSISPSLDIYYQH
+383 SISPSLDIYYEH
-396 NLPDDNHL
+396 NLPDDHHL
-404 YFDVVGTY
+404 YFDLVGTY

-417 DRRFQQIPL
+417 DRRF
-426 SPNSASASC
+426 
-435 VSPIGTNTRTCSRF
+435 
-449 EQLPLGETV
+449 EQTPLGETV

-467 VKGNK
+467 VRGNK

-494 RHNQQWMENQ
+494 RHNQQWVENT
-504 YLVESQKSKVESTVS
+504 YLGSASATVN

-533 RVGKFSY
+533 RVKQFSY
-540 AAGIGAMHTYIEQ
+540 AVGIGAMHTYIEQ

-566 LTLSYDFGKGVFW
+566 LTLSYDFGKGWFW

-629 SKYVNLNVWA
+629 SKHVNLNLWA

-647 IMDETIEQV
+647 IMDETFEQL
-656 IDGRPMAVRTYAN
+656 IDGQSYAVRTYAN

-676 QVVPSV
+676 QVAPSV
-682 QVRLL
+682 QVRVL
-687 QNQLIFTVA
+687 NNSLIFTVA

-720 GLTGMYRLKAG
+720 SIMGMYKG
-731 DKDGQNSP
+731 WQ
-739 GTLLFF
+739 FF

-763 EFYHHIGVGYNAD
+763 EFYHHIGLGYNAD

-830 TQRRDSGKRINNEDK
+830 SRASTRENKRINNEDK

>member
-1 MKNEINRALAAK
+1 MQTKY
-13 KARFFVLAAAMIC
+13 FVLAAAMVC
-26 AVSMAANNK
+26 AVSMVANNK
-35 VTGSLQATRSRVV
+35 V
-48 ISGVIKDAADK
+48 SGVIKDAADK
-59 TALIGVNVS
+59 SALVGVNVTLVES
-68 LKQGDQQ
+68 QKSKGESTRNV

-86 FSLEAEKGEFVLECS
+86 FSLEAKTGEFVLECS

-108 GMSLAVNGNIHL
+108 GMSLTVSGNTHL

-127 ASTELSE
+127 ASTELGE

-177 VNPTDNTV
+177 VNPVENSV

-236 YIVKHHDTGG
+236 YIVRHRDTGG

-279 LTHYSPRDVYWTRT
+279 MTHYSPRDVYWTRT
-293 NAETYYFSQ
+293 NAETYNFS
-302 TSKVESQKPYTIE
+302 TGTIE

-344 MVQIALRDFMKFTP
+344 MLQIALRDFMNFTP
-358 QSETNRDSYLYQGT
+358 HSKTNRNSRLYQAT

-383 NSISPSLDIYYQH
+383 KSISPSLDIYYEH
-396 NLPDDNHL
+396 NLPNDHHL

-417 DRRFQQIPL
+417 DRRF
-426 SPNSASASC
+426 
-435 VSPIGTNTRTCSRF
+435 
-449 EQLPLGETV
+449 EQLPLGETI
-458 ADTTDVTSR
+458 ADTSDVTSR

-483 DWENIALTVGV
+483 DWENIGLTVGV
-494 RHNQQWMENQ
+494 RHNQQWVENRYASAINEQ
-504 YLVESQKSKVESTVS
+504 MVNDQMVNVS

-533 RVGKFSY
+533 RVKQFSY
-540 AAGIGAMHTYIEQ
+540 AVGIGAMHTYIEQ

-566 LTLSYDFGKGVFW
+566 LTLSYDFGNGVFW

-629 SKYVNLNVWA
+629 SKHVNLNLWA

-647 IMDETIEQV
+647 IMDETYEQL
-656 IDGRPMAVRTYAN
+656 IDGQSYAVRTYAN

-676 QVVPSV
+676 QVAPSV
-682 QVRLL
+682 QVRVL
-687 QNQLIFTVA
+687 NNSLIFTVA

-720 GLTGMYRLKAG
+720 SIMGMYKG
-731 DKDGQNSP
+731 WQ
-739 GTLLFF
+739 FF

-750 RSNNLWGETLEYG
+750 RYNNLWGETLEYG
-763 EFYHHIGVGYNAD
+763 EFYHHIGLGYNAD

>member
-1 MKNEINRALAAK
+1 MQTK
-13 KARFFVLAAAMIC
+13 FFVLAAAMIC

-35 VTGSLQATRSRVV
+35 V
-48 ISGVIKDAADK
+48 SGVIKDAADK
-59 TALIGVNVS
+59 SALVGVNVTLVES
-68 LKQGDQQ
+68 QKSKGESTRNV
-75 VSGTVTDAHGK
+75 VSGTVTDTHGK
-86 FSLEAEKGEFVLECS
+86 FSLEAETGEFVLECS

-108 GMSLAVNGNIHL
+108 GMSLTVNGNIHL

-127 ASTELSE
+127 ASTELGE

-196 INGIEASSSE
+196 INGIEASHSE

-227 YNGAAAVIN
+227 FNGAVAVIN
-236 YIVKHHDTGG
+236 YIVKHRDTGG

-279 LTHYSPRDVYWTRT
+279 MTHYSPRDIYWTRT
-293 NAETYYFSQ
+293 NAETYNFNMSGAHIASLGGGESGEQAHTRLAQDFS
-302 TSKVESQKPYTIE
+302 TGTIE

-344 MVQIALRDFMKFTP
+344 MVQIALRDFMNFTP
-358 QSETNRDSYLYQGT
+358 QSKTNRDSRLYQGT
-372 DSFAIHDHESS
+372 DSFAIHDHESTQ
-383 NSISPSLDIYYQH
+383 SISPSLDIYYEH

-404 YFDVVGTY
+404 YFDLVGTY

-417 DRRFQQIPL
+417 DRRF
-426 SPNSASASC
+426 
-435 VSPIGTNTRTCSRF
+435 
-449 EQLPLGETV
+449 EQTPLGETV

-467 VKGNK
+467 VRGNK

-494 RHNQQWMENQ
+494 RHNQQWMENLYNVQ
-504 YLVESQKSKVESTVS
+504 RDDVQGTKVS
-519 MTTAETYAFAEVQQ
+519 MMTAETYAFAEVQQ
-533 RVGKFSY
+533 RVKQFSY
-540 AAGIGAMHTYIEQ
+540 AVGIGAMHTYIEQ

-629 SKYVNLNVWA
+629 SKHVNLNLWA

-647 IMDETIEQV
+647 IMDETFEQL
-656 IDGRPMAVRTYAN
+656 IDGQSYAVRTYAN

-676 QVVPSV
+676 QVAPSV
-682 QVRLL
+682 QVRVL
-687 QNQLIFTVA
+687 NNSLIFTVA

-720 GLTGMYRLKAG
+720 SIMGMYKG
-731 DKDGQNSP
+731 WQ
-739 GTLLFF
+739 FF

-750 RSNNLWGETLEYG
+750 RYNNLWGETLEYG
-763 EFYHHIGVGYNAD
+763 EFYHHIGLGYNAD

-830 TQRRDSGKRINNEDK
+830 SRASTRENKRINIEDK

>member
-1 MKNEINRALAAK
+1 MQTKY
-13 KARFFVLAAAMIC
+13 FVLAAAMVC
-26 AVSMAANNK
+26 AVSMAANQINDTTNTTQDTLRMDTSMFRIAE
-35 VTGSLQATRSRVV
+35 VTV
-48 ISGVIKDAADK
+48 
-59 TALIGVNVS
+59 
-68 LKQGDQQ
+68 
-75 VSGTVTDAHGK
+75 
-86 FSLEAEKGEFVLECS
+86 EAQS
-101 YIGYEPI
+101 
-108 GMSLAVNGNIHL
+108 
-120 GTIEMNE
+120 
-127 ASTELSE
+127 
-134 VVVEGDAVIQKV
+134 VIQKV
-146 DRQILLPNKEQLGAS
+146 DKQVLLPNREQRKAS
-161 SDGMSL
+161 HDGMSL

-177 VNPTDNTV
+177 VNPADNTV

-196 INGIEASSSE
+196 INGIEASNSE

-227 YNGAAAVIN
+227 FNGAAAVIN
-236 YIVKHHDTGG
+236 YIVKHRDTGG

-279 LTHYSPRDVYWTRT
+279 MTHYSPRDVYWTRT
-293 NAETYYFSQ
+293 NAETYNFS
-302 TSKVESQKPYTIE
+302 TGTIE

-344 MVQIALRDFMKFTP
+344 MLQIALRDFMNFTP
-358 QSETNRDSYLYQGT
+358 HSKTNRDSYLYQGT

-383 NSISPSLDIYYQH
+383 KSISPSLDIYYEH

-417 DRRFQQIPL
+417 DRRF
-426 SPNSASASC
+426 
-435 VSPIGTNTRTCSRF
+435 

-467 VKGNK
+467 VRGNK

-494 RHNQQWMENQ
+494 RHNQQWMENT
-504 YLVESQKSKVESTVS
+504 YLGSADATVN

-533 RVGKFSY
+533 RVKQFSY
-540 AAGIGAMHTYIEQ
+540 AVGIGAMHTYIEQ
-553 AGQKQSNWIARPQ
+553 GGQKQSNWIARPQ
-566 LTLSYDFGKGVFW
+566 LTMSYDFGKGVFW

-629 SKYVNLNVWA
+629 SKYVNLNLWA

-647 IMDETIEQV
+647 IMDETFEQL
-656 IDGRPMAVRTYAN
+656 IDGQSYAVRTYAN

-676 QVVPSV
+676 QVAPSV
-682 QVRLL
+682 QLRVL
-687 QNQLIFTVA
+687 NNSLIFTVA

-720 GLTGMYRLKAG
+720 SFMGMYNG
-731 DKDGQNSP
+731 WQ
-739 GTLLFF
+739 FF

-750 RSNNLWGETLEYG
+750 RYNNLWGETLEYG
-763 EFYHHIGVGYNAD
+763 EFYHHIGLGYNAD

-805 NTQHA
+805 STQHA

-830 TQRRDSGKRINNEDK
+830 SRASTRENKRINNEDK

>member
-1 MKNEINRALAAK
+1 MQTKY
-13 KARFFVLAAAMIC
+13 FVLAAAMVC

-35 VTGSLQATRSRVV
+35 V
-48 ISGVIKDAADK
+48 SGVIKDAADK

-86 FSLEAEKGEFVLECS
+86 FSLEAETGEFVLECS

-108 GMSLAVNGNIHL
+108 GMSLTVSGNIHL

-127 ASTELSE
+127 ASTELGE

-177 VNPTDNTV
+177 VNPADNTV

-196 INGIEASSSE
+196 INGIEASNSE

-227 YNGAAAVIN
+227 FNGAAAVIN
-236 YIVKHHDTGG
+236 YIVRHRDTGG

-279 LTHYSPRDVYWTRT
+279 MTHYSPRDIYWTRT
-293 NAETYYFSQ
+293 NAETYNFS
-302 TSKVESQKPYTIE
+302 TGTIE
-315 NREVGEPTRFKMNPV
+315 NREVGEPTRFKGNPV
-330 NIGLTYNWTNGEKN
+330 NLGLTYNWTNGEKN
-344 MVQIALRDFMKFTP
+344 RVQIALRDNMLFMPHSK
-358 QSETNRDSYLYQGT
+358 TNRDSRLYQAT
-372 DSFAIHDHESS
+372 DSLAIHDHESTQ
-383 NSISPSLDIYYQH
+383 SISPSLDIYYEH
-396 NLPDDNHL
+396 NLPNDNHL
-404 YFDVVGTY
+404 YFDLVGTY

-417 DRRFQQIPL
+417 DRRF
-426 SPNSASASC
+426 
-435 VSPIGTNTRTCSRF
+435 
-449 EQLPLGETV
+449 EQTPLGETV

-467 VKGNK
+467 VRGNK

-483 DWENIALTVGV
+483 DWENIGLTVGV

-533 RVGKFSY
+533 RVKQFSY
-540 AAGIGAMHTYIEQ
+540 AVGIGAMHTYIEQ

-629 SKYVNLNVWA
+629 SKHVNLNLWA

-647 IMDETIEQV
+647 IMDETFEQL
-656 IDGRPMAVRTYAN
+656 IDGQSYAVRTYAN

-676 QVVPSV
+676 QVAPSV
-682 QVRLL
+682 QVRVL
-687 QNQLIFTVA
+687 NNSLIFTVA

-720 GLTGMYRLKAG
+720 SIMGMYKG
-731 DKDGQNSP
+731 WQ
-739 GTLLFF
+739 FF

-750 RSNNLWGETLEYG
+750 RYNNLWGETLEYG
-763 EFYHHIGVGYNAD
+763 EFYHHIGLGYNAD

-830 TQRRDSGKRINNEDK
+830 SRASTRENKRINNEDK

>member
-1 MKNEINRALAAK
+1 MQTKY
-13 KARFFVLAAAMIC
+13 FVLAAAMVC
-26 AVSMAANNK
+26 AVSMVANNK
-35 VTGSLQATRSRVV
+35 VTGSLQATRNRVV
-48 ISGVIKDAADK
+48 VSGVIKDAADK
-59 TALIGVNVS
+59 TALVGVNVS

-86 FSLEAEKGEFVLECS
+86 FSLETETGEFVLECS

-108 GMSLAVNGNIHL
+108 GMSLAVNGNTNL

-127 ASTELSE
+127 TSTELGE

-177 VNPTDNTV
+177 VNSTDNTV

-236 YIVKHHDTGG
+236 YIVKHRDTGG

-268 KVNFGKSSFSL
+268 KINFGKSSFSL
-279 LTHYSPRDVYWTRT
+279 FTHYSPRDIYWTRT
-293 NAETYYFSQ
+293 NTETYNFS
-302 TSKVESQKPYTIE
+302 TGTIE
-315 NREVGEPTRFKMNPV
+315 NREVGEPTRFKGNPV
-330 NIGLTYNWTNGEKN
+330 NLGLTYNWTNGEKN
-344 MVQIALRDFMKFTP
+344 MLQISLRDFMMFMPHAK
-358 QSETNRDSYLYQGT
+358 TNRDSYLYQAT
-372 DSFAIHDHESS
+372 DSFAVHDHESS
-383 NSISPSLDIYYQH
+383 KSISPSLDIYYQH
-396 NLPDDNHL
+396 NLPNDNHL
-404 YFDVVGTY
+404 YFDLVGTY

-417 DRRFQQIPL
+417 DRRF
-426 SPNSASASC
+426 
-435 VSPIGTNTRTCSRF
+435 
-449 EQLPLGETV
+449 EQTPLGETV

-494 RHNQQWMENQ
+494 RHNQQWMENT
-504 YLVESQKSKVESTVS
+504 YLGSANATVN
-519 MTTAETYAFAEVQQ
+519 MTTAETYAFAEGQF
-533 RVGKFSY
+533 RLRRLSA
-540 AAGIGAMHTYIEQ
+540 AAGIGVMHTYIEQ

-629 SKYVNLNVWA
+629 SKYVNLNLWA

-647 IMDETIEQV
+647 IMDETFEQL
-656 IDGRPMAVRTYAN
+656 IDGQSYAVRTYAN

-676 QVVPSV
+676 QVAPSV
-682 QVRLL
+682 QVRVL
-687 QNQLIFTVA
+687 NNSLIFTVT

-720 GLTGMYRLKAG
+720 SIMGMYKG
-731 DKDGQNSP
+731 WQ
-739 GTLLFF
+739 FF

-830 TQRRDSGKRINNEDK
+830 TQRGDAGKRINNEDK
-845 ENGILSGTK
+845 DSGILSGTK

>member
-1 MKNEINRALAAK
+1 MI
-13 KARFFVLAAAMIC
+13 ARIFVLAAAMIC

-35 VTGSLQATRSRVV
+35 V
-48 ISGVIKDAADK
+48 SGVIKDAADK
-59 TALIGVNVS
+59 SALVGVNVS

-86 FSLEAEKGEFVLECS
+86 FSLEAETGEFVLECS

-108 GMSLAVNGNIHL
+108 GMSLAVSGNIHL

-127 ASTELSE
+127 ASTELGE

-177 VNPTDNTV
+177 VNPADNTV

-196 INGIEASSSE
+196 INGIEASNSE

-227 YNGAAAVIN
+227 FNGAAAVIN
-236 YIVKHHDTGG
+236 YIVKHRDTGG

-279 LTHYSPRDVYWTRT
+279 LTHYSPRDIYWTRT
-293 NAETYYFSQ
+293 NAETYNFS
-302 TSKVESQKPYTIE
+302 TGTIE

-344 MVQIALRDFMKFTP
+344 MLQISLRDNMNFTP
-358 QSETNRDSYLYQGT
+358 YAQSNRDTYLYQGT

-383 NSISPSLDIYYQH
+383 KSISPSLDIYYEH
-396 NLPDDNHL
+396 NLPDDHHL
-404 YFDVVGTY
+404 YFDLVGTY

-417 DRRFQQIPL
+417 DR
-426 SPNSASASC
+426 
-435 VSPIGTNTRTCSRF
+435 RF

-467 VKGNK
+467 VRGNK

-494 RHNQQWMENQ
+494 RHNQQWMENT
-504 YLVESQKSKVESTVS
+504 YLGSDSATVN

-533 RVGKFSY
+533 RVKQFSY
-540 AAGIGAMHTYIEQ
+540 AVGIGAMHTYIEQ

-566 LTLSYDFGKGVFW
+566 LTLCYDFGKGVFW

-629 SKYVNLNVWA
+629 SKYVNLNLWA

-647 IMDETIEQV
+647 IMDETFEQL
-656 IDGRPMAVRTYAN
+656 IDGQSYAVRTYAN

-676 QVVPSV
+676 QVAPSV

-687 QNQLIFTVA
+687 QNKLTFTVA

-720 GLTGMYRLKAG
+720 SIMGMYKG
-731 DKDGQNSP
+731 WQ
-739 GTLLFF
+739 FF

-750 RSNNLWGETLEYG
+750 RYNNLWGETLEYG
-763 EFYHHIGVGYNAD
+763 EFYHHIGLGYNAD

>member
-1 MKNEINRALAAK
+1 MQ
-13 KARFFVLAAAMIC
+13 ARIFVLATAMIC

-35 VTGSLQATRSRVV
+35 V
-48 ISGVIKDAADK
+48 SGVIKDAADK
-59 TALIGVNVS
+59 TALIGVNVR

-75 VSGTVTDAHGK
+75 VSGTVTDTHGK
-86 FSLEAEKGEFVLECS
+86 FILEAETGEFVLECS

-108 GMSLAVNGNIHL
+108 GMSLTVNGNIHL

-127 ASTELSE
+127 ASTELIE

-177 VNPTDNTV
+177 VNPVENSV

-236 YIVKHHDTGG
+236 YIVKHRDTGG

-258 PGWGEYHLSG
+258 PGWGEYHLAG

-279 LTHYSPRDVYWTRT
+279 MTHYSPRDVYWTRT
-293 NAETYYFSQ
+293 NAETYNFS
-302 TSKVESQKPYTIE
+302 TGTIE
-315 NREVGEPTRFKMNPV
+315 NREVGEPTRFKMHPM

-344 MVQIALRDFMKFTP
+344 MLNITLRDFMKFTP
-358 QSETNRDSYLYQGT
+358 QSKTNRDSYLYQGT

-383 NSISPSLDIYYQH
+383 KSISPSLDIYYEH
-396 NLPDDNHL
+396 NLPDDNYL

-417 DRRFQQIPL
+417 DRRF
-426 SPNSASASC
+426 
-435 VSPIGTNTRTCSRF
+435 
-449 EQLPLGETV
+449 EQLPLGETI

-467 VKGNK
+467 VRGNK

-494 RHNQQWMENQ
+494 RHNQQWVENT
-504 YLVESQKSKVESTVS
+504 YLGSADATVN

-533 RVGKFSY
+533 RVKQFSY
-540 AAGIGAMHTYIEQ
+540 AVGIGAMHTYIEQ
-553 AGQKQSNWIARPQ
+553 GGQKSSNWIARPQ

-585 SGYQPSLSAMSDVAQ
+585 SGYQPSLSAMSDVSQ

-629 SKYVNLNVWA
+629 SKYVNLNIWA

-647 IMDETIEQV
+647 IMDETFEQL
-656 IDGRPMAVRTYAN
+656 IDGQSYAVRTYAN

-676 QVVPSV
+676 QVAPSV
-682 QVRLL
+682 QVRVL
-687 QNQLIFTVA
+687 NNSLIFTVA

-720 GLTGMYRLKAG
+720 SIMGMYKG
-731 DKDGQNSP
+731 WQ
-739 GTLLFF
+739 FF

-790 KGYSIETKDLSALAP
+790 KGYSIETKDLSALAS

-810 EMRDFRQML
+810 EMRDFRQVL

-830 TQRRDSGKRINNEDK
+830 TQRRDSGKRINN
-845 ENGILSGTK
+845 

>member
-1 MKNEINRALAAK
+1 M
-13 KARFFVLAAAMIC
+13 VC

-35 VTGSLQATRSRVV
+35 V
-48 ISGVIKDAADK
+48 SGVIKDAADK
-59 TALIGVNVS
+59 SALVGVNVS

-86 FSLEAEKGEFVLECS
+86 FSLEAETGEFVLECS

-108 GMSLAVNGNIHL
+108 GMSLAINGNINL

-127 ASTELSE
+127 ASTELGE

-177 VNPTDNTV
+177 VNPVENSV

-190 QDVQLR
+190 QEVQLR
-196 INGIEASSSE
+196 INGIEASNSE

-236 YIVKHHDTGG
+236 YIVKHRDTGG

-258 PGWGEYHLSG
+258 SGWGEYHLSG

-279 LTHYSPRDVYWTRT
+279 LTHYSPRDIYWTRT
-293 NAETYYFSQ
+293 NAETYNFS
-302 TSKVESQKPYTIE
+302 TGTIE
-315 NREVGEPTRFKMNPV
+315 NREVGEPTRFKGNPV
-330 NIGLTYNWTNGEKN
+330 NLGLSYNWTNGEKN
-344 MVQIALRDFMKFTP
+344 MLQIALRDNMLFMP

-372 DSFAIHDHESS
+372 DSFAIHDHESTQ
-383 NSISPSLDIYYQH
+383 SISPSLDIYYEH

-417 DRRFQQIPL
+417 DRRF
-426 SPNSASASC
+426 
-435 VSPIGTNTRTCSRF
+435 
-449 EQLPLGETV
+449 EQTPLGETV

-467 VKGNK
+467 VRGNK

-494 RHNQQWMENQ
+494 RHNQQWVENT
-504 YLVESQKSKVESTVS
+504 YLGSADATVN

-533 RVGKFSY
+533 RVKQFSY
-540 AAGIGAMHTYIEQ
+540 AVGIGAMHTYIEQ
-553 AGQKQSNWIARPQ
+553 GGQKSSNWIARPQ

-629 SKYVNLNVWA
+629 SKYVNLNIWA

-647 IMDETIEQV
+647 IMEETYEQL
-656 IDGRPMAVRTYAN
+656 IDGQAYAIRTYAN

-676 QVVPSV
+676 QVAPSV

-687 QNQLIFTVA
+687 QNKLIFTVA

-720 GLTGMYRLKAG
+720 SFMGMYNG
-731 DKDGQNSP
+731 WQ
-739 GTLLFF
+739 FF

-750 RSNNLWGETLEYG
+750 RYNNLWGETLEYG
-763 EFYHHIGVGYNAD
+763 EFYHQIGVGYNAD

-830 TQRRDSGKRINNEDK
+830 TQRRENGKRINNEDK

>member
-1 MKNEINRALAAK
+1 MQTKY
-13 KARFFVLAAAMIC
+13 FVLAAAMVC

-35 VTGSLQATRSRVV
+35 V
-48 ISGVIKDAADK
+48 SGVIKDAADK

-86 FSLEAEKGEFVLECS
+86 FSLETETGEFVLECS

-108 GMSLAVNGNIHL
+108 GMSLTVSGNTHL

-177 VNPTDNTV
+177 VNPVENSV

-190 QDVQLR
+190 QEVQLR
-196 INGIEASSSE
+196 INGIEASNSE

-236 YIVKHHDTGG
+236 YIVKHRDTGG

-258 PGWGEYHLSG
+258 SGWGEYHLSG

-279 LTHYSPRDVYWTRT
+279 LTHYSPRDIYWTRT
-293 NAETYYFSQ
+293 NAETYNFS
-302 TSKVESQKPYTIE
+302 TGTIE
-315 NREVGEPTRFKMNPV
+315 NREVGEPTRFKGNPV
-330 NIGLTYNWTNGEKN
+330 NLGLSYNWTNGEKN
-344 MVQIALRDFMKFTP
+344 MLQIALRDNMLFMP

-372 DSFAIHDHESS
+372 DSFAIHDHESTQ
-383 NSISPSLDIYYQH
+383 SISPSLDIYYEH

-417 DRRFQQIPL
+417 DRRF
-426 SPNSASASC
+426 
-435 VSPIGTNTRTCSRF
+435 

-467 VKGNK
+467 VRGNK

-483 DWENIALTVGV
+483 DWENIGLTVGV
-494 RHNQQWMENQ
+494 RHNQQWVENT
-504 YLVESQKSKVESTVS
+504 YLGSADATVN

-533 RVGKFSY
+533 RVKQFSY
-540 AAGIGAMHTYIEQ
+540 AVGIGAMHTYIEQ
-553 AGQKQSNWIARPQ
+553 GGQKSSNWIARPQ

-629 SKYVNLNVWA
+629 SKYVNLNIWA

-647 IMDETIEQV
+647 IMEETYEQL
-656 IDGRPMAVRTYAN
+656 IDGQAYAIRTYAN

-676 QVVPSV
+676 QVAPSV

-687 QNQLIFTVA
+687 QNKLIFTVA

-720 GLTGMYRLKAG
+720 SFMGMYKG
-731 DKDGQNSP
+731 WQ
-739 GTLLFF
+739 FF

-750 RSNNLWGETLEYG
+750 RYNNLWGETLEYG
-763 EFYHHIGVGYNAD
+763 EFYHQIGVGYNAD

-830 TQRRDSGKRINNEDK
+830 TQRRENGKRINNEDK

>member
-1 MKNEINRALAAK
+1 MQTKY
-13 KARFFVLAAAMIC
+13 FVLAAAMVC

-35 VTGSLQATRSRVV
+35 V
-48 ISGVIKDAADK
+48 SGVIKDAADK

-86 FSLEAEKGEFVLECS
+86 FSLETETGEFVLECS

-108 GMSLAVNGNIHL
+108 GMSLTVSGNTHL

-177 VNPTDNTV
+177 VNSVENSV

-190 QDVQLR
+190 QEVQLR
-196 INGIEASSSE
+196 INGIEASNSE

-236 YIVKHHDTGG
+236 YIVKHRDTGG

-279 LTHYSPRDVYWTRT
+279 LTHYSPRDIYWTRT
-293 NAETYYFSQ
+293 NAETYNFS
-302 TSKVESQKPYTIE
+302 TGTIE
-315 NREVGEPTRFKMNPV
+315 NREVGEPTRFKGNPV
-330 NIGLTYNWTNGEKN
+330 NLGLSYNWTNGEKN
-344 MVQIALRDFMKFTP
+344 MLQIALRDNMLFMP

-372 DSFAIHDHESS
+372 DSFATHDHESTQ
-383 NSISPSLDIYYQH
+383 SISPSLDIYYEH
-396 NLPDDNHL
+396 NLPDDHHL

-417 DRRFQQIPL
+417 DRRF
-426 SPNSASASC
+426 
-435 VSPIGTNTRTCSRF
+435 
-449 EQLPLGETV
+449 EQTPLGETV

-467 VKGNK
+467 VRGNK

-483 DWENIALTVGV
+483 DWENIGLTVGV
-494 RHNQQWMENQ
+494 RHNQQWVENT
-504 YLVESQKSKVESTVS
+504 YLGSADATVN

-533 RVGKFSY
+533 RVKQFSY
-540 AAGIGAMHTYIEQ
+540 AVGIGAMHTYIEQ
-553 AGQKQSNWIARPQ
+553 GGQKSSNWIARPQ

-629 SKYVNLNVWA
+629 SKYVNLNIWA

-647 IMDETIEQV
+647 IMEETYEQL
-656 IDGRPMAVRTYAN
+656 IDGQAYAIRTYAN

-676 QVVPSV
+676 QVAPSV

-687 QNQLIFTVA
+687 QNKLIFTVA

-720 GLTGMYRLKAG
+720 SFMGMYNG
-731 DKDGQNSP
+731 WQ
-739 GTLLFF
+739 FF

-750 RSNNLWGETLEYG
+750 RYNNLWGETLEYG
-763 EFYHHIGVGYNAD
+763 EFYHQIGVGYNAD

-830 TQRRDSGKRINNEDK
+830 TQRRENGKRINNEDK

>member
-1 MKNEINRALAAK
+1 
-13 KARFFVLAAAMIC
+13 
-26 AVSMAANNK
+26 
-35 VTGSLQATRSRVV
+35 
-48 ISGVIKDAADK
+48 
-59 TALIGVNVS
+59 
-68 LKQGDQQ
+68 
-75 VSGTVTDAHGK
+75 
-86 FSLEAEKGEFVLECS
+86 
-101 YIGYEPI
+101 
-108 GMSLAVNGNIHL
+108 
-120 GTIEMNE
+120 MNE

-177 VNPTDNTV
+177 VNPVENSV

-190 QDVQLR
+190 QEVQLR

-227 YNGAAAVIN
+227 FNGAAAVIN
-236 YIVKHHDTGG
+236 YIVKHRDTGG

-279 LTHYSPRDVYWTRT
+279 MTHYSPRDIYWTRT
-293 NAETYYFSQ
+293 NAETYNFS
-302 TSKVESQKPYTIE
+302 TGTIE
-315 NREVGEPTRFKMNPV
+315 NREVGEPTRFKMNPM
-330 NIGLTYNWTNGEKN
+330 NIALTYNWTNGEKN
-344 MVQIALRDFMKFTP
+344 MLQISLRDNMNFTP
-358 QSETNRDSYLYQGT
+358 YAQSNRDTYLYQGT

-383 NSISPSLDIYYQH
+383 KSISPSLDIYYEH

-417 DRRFQQIPL
+417 DRRF
-426 SPNSASASC
+426 
-435 VSPIGTNTRTCSRF
+435 

-458 ADTTDVTSR
+458 ADTTDVLSR

-483 DWENIALTVGV
+483 DWENIGLTVGV
-494 RHNQQWMENQ
+494 RHNQQWVENT
-504 YLVESQKSKVESTVS
+504 YLGSADATVN

-533 RVGKFSY
+533 RVKQFSY
-540 AAGIGAMHTYIEQ
+540 AVGIGAMHTYIEQ

-566 LTLSYDFGKGVFW
+566 LTMSYDFGKGVFW

-600 QIDKYQIRQGNPNLK
+600 QIDKYQIRQGNPDLK

-629 SKYVNLNVWA
+629 SKHVNLNLWA

-647 IMDETIEQV
+647 IMDETYEQL
-656 IDGRPMAVRTYAN
+656 IDGQSYAVRTYAN

-676 QVVPSV
+676 QVAPSV
-682 QVRLL
+682 QVRVL
-687 QNQLIFTVA
+687 NNSLIFTVA

-720 GLTGMYRLKAG
+720 SIMGMYNG
-731 DKDGQNSP
+731 WQ
-739 GTLLFF
+739 FF

-763 EFYHHIGVGYNAD
+763 EFYHHIGLGYNAD

>member
-1 MKNEINRALAAK
+1 MQTKY
-13 KARFFVLAAAMIC
+13 FVLAAAMVC

-35 VTGSLQATRSRVV
+35 V
-48 ISGVIKDAADK
+48 SGVIKDAADK

-86 FSLEAEKGEFVLECS
+86 FSLEAETGEFVLECS

-108 GMSLAVNGNIHL
+108 GMSLTVSGNTHL

-177 VNPTDNTV
+177 VNPVENSV

-190 QDVQLR
+190 QEVQLR
-196 INGIEASSSE
+196 INGIEASNSE

-236 YIVKHHDTGG
+236 YIVKHRDTGG

-279 LTHYSPRDVYWTRT
+279 ITHYSPRDIYWTRT
-293 NAETYYFSQ
+293 NAETYNFS
-302 TSKVESQKPYTIE
+302 TGTIE
-315 NREVGEPTRFKMNPV
+315 NREVGEPTRFKGNPV
-330 NIGLTYNWTNGEKN
+330 NLGLSYNWTNGEKN
-344 MVQIALRDFMKFTP
+344 MLQIALRDNMLFMP
-358 QSETNRDSYLYQGT
+358 QSETNRDSYLYQGM
-372 DSFAIHDHESS
+372 DSFAIHDHESTQ
-383 NSISPSLDIYYQH
+383 SISPSLDIYYEH

-417 DRRFQQIPL
+417 DRRF
-426 SPNSASASC
+426 
-435 VSPIGTNTRTCSRF
+435 

-467 VKGNK
+467 VRGNK

-483 DWENIALTVGV
+483 DWENIGLTVGV
-494 RHNQQWMENQ
+494 RHNQQWVENT
-504 YLVESQKSKVESTVS
+504 YLGSADATVN

-533 RVGKFSY
+533 RVKQFSY
-540 AAGIGAMHTYIEQ
+540 AVGIGAMHTYIEQ
-553 AGQKQSNWIARPQ
+553 GGQKSSNWIARPQ

-629 SKYVNLNVWA
+629 SKYVNLNIWA

-647 IMDETIEQV
+647 IMDETFEQL
-656 IDGRPMAVRTYAN
+656 IDGQSYAVRTYAN

-676 QVVPSV
+676 QVAPSV

-687 QNQLIFTVA
+687 QNKLIFTVA

-720 GLTGMYRLKAG
+720 SFMGMYNG
-731 DKDGQNSP
+731 WQ
-739 GTLLFF
+739 FF

-750 RSNNLWGETLEYG
+750 RYNNLWGETLEYG
-763 EFYHHIGVGYNAD
+763 EFYHQIGVGYNAD

>member
-1 MKNEINRALAAK
+1 MQTKY
-13 KARFFVLAAAMIC
+13 FVLAAAMVY
-26 AVSMAANNK
+26 AVSMVANNK
-35 VTGSLQATRSRVV
+35 V
-48 ISGVIKDAADK
+48 SGVIKDAADK
-59 TALIGVNVS
+59 SALVGVNVTLVES
-68 LKQGDQQ
+68 KKSKSESTRNV

-86 FSLEAEKGEFVLECS
+86 FSLETETGEFVLECS

-108 GMSLAVNGNIHL
+108 GMSLTVSGNTNL

-127 ASTELSE
+127 ASTELGE

-177 VNPTDNTV
+177 VNPADNTV

-196 INGIEASSSE
+196 INGIEASNSE

-236 YIVKHHDTGG
+236 YIVRHRDTGG

-279 LTHYSPRDVYWTRT
+279 MTHYSPRDVYWTRT
-293 NAETYYFSQ
+293 NAETYNFS
-302 TSKVESQKPYTIE
+302 TGTIE

-344 MVQIALRDFMKFTP
+344 MLQIALRDFMNFTP
-358 QSETNRDSYLYQGT
+358 HSKTNRDSYLYQGT
-372 DSFAIHDHESS
+372 DSFAIHDHESTQ
-383 NSISPSLDIYYQH
+383 SISPSLDIYYQH
-396 NLPDDNHL
+396 NLPNNNHL

-417 DRRFQQIPL
+417 DRRFQQ
-426 SPNSASASC
+426 
-435 VSPIGTNTRTCSRF
+435 T
-449 EQLPLGETV
+449 PLGETV
-458 ADTTDVTSR
+458 ADTTDVLSR
-467 VKGNK
+467 VRGNK

-483 DWENIALTVGV
+483 QWENIALTVGV
-494 RHNQQWMENQ
+494 RHNQQWVENT
-504 YLVESQKSKVESTVS
+504 YLGSASATVN

-533 RVGKFSY
+533 RAGKFSY

-553 AGQKQSNWIARPQ
+553 AGQKSSNWIARPQ
-566 LTLSYDFGKGVFW
+566 LTMSYDFGKGVFW

-629 SKYVNLNVWA
+629 SKHVNLNLWA

-647 IMDETIEQV
+647 IMDETFEQL
-656 IDGRPMAVRTYAN
+656 IDGQSYAVRTYAN

-676 QVVPSV
+676 QVAPSV
-682 QVRLL
+682 QVRVL
-687 QNQLIFTVA
+687 NNSLIFTVA

-720 GLTGMYRLKAG
+720 SIMGMYKG
-731 DKDGQNSP
+731 WQ
-739 GTLLFF
+739 FF

-763 EFYHHIGVGYNAD
+763 EFYHHIGLGYNAD
-776 KWGFRAMLMNPFSV
+776 LRGPQRAGSHGVSGWGFRAMLMNPFSV

-830 TQRRDSGKRINNEDK
+830 TQRRENGKRINNEDK

>member
-1 MKNEINRALAAK
+1 MQTK
-13 KARFFVLAAAMIC
+13 FFVLAAAMIC

-35 VTGSLQATRSRVV
+35 V
-48 ISGVIKDAADK
+48 SGVIKDAADK
-59 TALIGVNVS
+59 SALVGVNVTLVES
-68 LKQGDQQ
+68 QKSKGESTRNV

-86 FSLEAEKGEFVLECS
+86 FSLETETGEFVLECS

-108 GMSLAVNGNIHL
+108 GMSLAVSGNTNL

-127 ASTELSE
+127 ASTELGE

-177 VNPTDNTV
+177 VNPADNTV

-196 INGIEASSSE
+196 INGIEASNSE

-227 YNGAAAVIN
+227 FNGAAAVIN
-236 YIVKHHDTGG
+236 YIVKHRDTGG

-279 LTHYSPRDVYWTRT
+279 LTHYSPRDIYWTRT

-302 TSKVESQKPYTIE
+302 KSKVESQKPYTIE

-344 MVQIALRDFMKFTP
+344 MLQISLRDFMNFTP
-358 QSETNRDSYLYQGT
+358 HSKTNRDSYLYQGT

-383 NSISPSLDIYYQH
+383 KSISPSLDIYYQH
-396 NLPDDNHL
+396 NLPNNNHL
-404 YFDVVGTY
+404 YFDLVGTY

-417 DRRFQQIPL
+417 DRRF
-426 SPNSASASC
+426 
-435 VSPIGTNTRTCSRF
+435 
-449 EQLPLGETV
+449 EQTPLGESV

-467 VKGNK
+467 VRGNK

-494 RHNQQWMENQ
+494 RHNQQWMENT
-504 YLVESQKSKVESTVS
+504 YLGSASATVN

-533 RVGKFSY
+533 RVKQFSY
-540 AAGIGAMHTYIEQ
+540 AVGIGAMHTYIEQ

-566 LTLSYDFGKGVFW
+566 LTMSYDFGKGVFW

-629 SKYVNLNVWA
+629 SKYVNLNLWA

-647 IMDETIEQV
+647 IMDETFEQLITGSPKTNLSSGV
-656 IDGRPMAVRTYAN
+656 SIDGQSYAVRTYAN

-676 QVVPSV
+676 QVAPSV

-687 QNQLIFTVA
+687 NNSLIFTVA

-720 GLTGMYRLKAG
+720 SIMGMYKG
-731 DKDGQNSP
+731 WQ
-739 GTLLFF
+739 FF

-750 RSNNLWGETLEYG
+750 RYNNLWGETLEYG
-763 EFYHHIGVGYNAD
+763 EFYHHIGLGYNAD

-830 TQRRDSGKRINNEDK
+830 TQRRENGKRINNEDK

>member
-1 MKNEINRALAAK
+1 MQTKY
-13 KARFFVLAAAMIC
+13 FVLVAAMVC
-26 AVSMAANNK
+26 AVSMVANNK
-35 VTGSLQATRSRVV
+35 V
-48 ISGVIKDAADK
+48 SGVIKDAADK

-86 FSLEAEKGEFVLECS
+86 FSLETETGEFVLECS

-108 GMSLAVNGNIHL
+108 GMSLAVSGNIHL

-127 ASTELSE
+127 ASTELGE

-196 INGIEASSSE
+196 INGIEASNSE

-227 YNGAAAVIN
+227 FNGAAAVIN
-236 YIVKHHDTGG
+236 YIVRHRDTGG
-246 NLMLNASNGVTM
+246 NLMLNASKGVTM

-279 LTHYSPRDVYWTRT
+279 LTHYSPRDIYWTRT
-293 NAETYYFSQ
+293 NAETYNFS
-302 TSKVESQKPYTIE
+302 TGTIE
-315 NREVGEPTRFKMNPV
+315 NREVGEPTRFKGNPV
-330 NIGLTYNWTNGEKN
+330 NLGLTYNWTNGEKN
-344 MVQIALRDFMKFTP
+344 MLQIALRDNMLFIPHSK
-358 QSETNRDSYLYQGT
+358 TNRDSRLYQAT

-383 NSISPSLDIYYQH
+383 KSISPSLDIYYQH
-396 NLPDDNHL
+396 NLPDDHHL
-404 YFDVVGTY
+404 YFDLVGTY

-417 DRRFQQIPL
+417 DRRF
-426 SPNSASASC
+426 
-435 VSPIGTNTRTCSRF
+435 
-449 EQLPLGETV
+449 EQTPLGETV

-467 VKGNK
+467 VRGNK

-494 RHNQQWMENQ
+494 RHNQQWMENLYNVQ
-504 YLVESQKSKVESTVS
+504 RDDVQGTKVS

-533 RVGKFSY
+533 RVKQFSY
-540 AAGIGAMHTYIEQ
+540 AVGIGAMHTYIEQ

-600 QIDKYQIRQGNPNLK
+600 QIDKNQIRQGNPNLK

-629 SKYVNLNVWA
+629 SKHVNLNLWA

-647 IMDETIEQV
+647 IMDETFEQL
-656 IDGRPMAVRTYAN
+656 IDGQSYAVRTYAN

-676 QVVPSV
+676 QVAPSV
-682 QVRLL
+682 QVRVL
-687 QNQLIFTVA
+687 NNSLIFTVA

-720 GLTGMYRLKAG
+720 SFMGMYKG
-731 DKDGQNSP
+731 WQ
-739 GTLLFF
+739 FF

-750 RSNNLWGETLEYG
+750 RYNNLWGETLEYG
-763 EFYHHIGVGYNAD
+763 EFYHHIGLGYNAD

-830 TQRRDSGKRINNEDK
+830 SRASTRENKRINNEDK
-845 ENGILSGTK
+845 ENGILSGSK

>member
-1 MKNEINRALAAK
+1 MQ
-13 KARFFVLAAAMIC
+13 ARIFILAAAMIC

-35 VTGSLQATRSRVV
+35 V
-48 ISGVIKDAADK
+48 SGVIKDAADK

-86 FSLEAEKGEFVLECS
+86 FSLEAETGEFVLECS
-101 YIGYEPI
+101 YVGYEPI

-127 ASTELSE
+127 ASTELGE

-177 VNPTDNTV
+177 VNPADNSV

-190 QDVQLR
+190 QEVQLR

-236 YIVKHHDTGG
+236 YIVKHRDTGG

-258 PGWGEYHLSG
+258 PGWGEYHLAG

-279 LTHYSPRDVYWTRT
+279 MTHYSPRDIYWTRT
-293 NAETYYFSQ
+293 NAETYNFS
-302 TSKVESQKPYTIE
+302 TGTIE

-344 MVQIALRDFMKFTP
+344 MLQIALRDFMNFTP
-358 QSETNRDSYLYQGT
+358 HSKTNRDSYLYQGT

-383 NSISPSLDIYYQH
+383 KSISPSLDIYYEH
-396 NLPDDNHL
+396 NLPDNNHL

-417 DRRFQQIPL
+417 DR
-426 SPNSASASC
+426 
-435 VSPIGTNTRTCSRF
+435 RF

-467 VKGNK
+467 VRGNK

-494 RHNQQWMENQ
+494 RHNQQWVENT
-504 YLVESQKSKVESTVS
+504 YLGTADATVN
-519 MTTAETYAFAEVQQ
+519 MTTAETYAFAEGQF
-533 RVGKFSY
+533 RLRRLS
-540 AAGIGAMHTYIEQ
+540 AAVGIGAMHTYIEQ

-629 SKYVNLNVWA
+629 SKHVNLNLWA

-647 IMDETIEQV
+647 IMDETLELSTLSGAV
-656 IDGRPMAVRTYAN
+656 SPMVVRTYAN

-676 QVVPSV
+676 QVAPSV
-682 QVRLL
+682 QVRVL
-687 QNQLIFTVA
+687 NNSLIFTVA

-720 GLTGMYRLKAG
+720 SIMGMYKGL
-731 DKDGQNSP
+731 Q
-739 GTLLFF
+739 FF

-750 RSNNLWGETLEYG
+750 RYNNLWGETLEYG
-763 EFYHHIGVGYNAD
+763 EFYHHIGLGYNAD

-830 TQRRDSGKRINNEDK
+830 TQRREHDKRINNEDK